1 MIEGISTIVHHFQLE
16 VTGFQFE
23 LSQLNLYNYYCVF
36 WWKNIP
42 LGDFVFETKRG
53 YDKIALKS
61 KIWEAIQP
69 SLKRYTNTSSILEE
83 LRLLFFLEKKLLFF
97 NLMEKVF
104 GELTVLKEQGKL
116 DVSVVICT
124 RNRSTSLKDC
134 LYHIYSQEYLPREV
148 IVVDNAPSDD
158 STEQVVL
165 GLKRAGLKY
174 VREPRAGLD
183 IARNTGAKTARG
195 SIVLYT
201 DDDVKVHPL
210 WVYQTWLEFEKEDI
224 DALTGLVIASSL
236 ETESQQIFERF
247 WSFNRGYK
255 DINFDKSFVS
265 IKGRVP
271 RVWEIGAGANMA
283 FKKEVLDRVNYFD
296 ERLDVGAAGC
306 SGDSEIWYRILL
318 KGFKIR
324 YCPRVVVFH
333 EHRREIS
340 ALHKQLYNYMRGH
353 VAAALIQQS
362 YHKEVGYKKYLYI
375 DLPRYY
381 LSLLKHGFP
390 NYTSRYK
397 TLRSEIKG
405 VISGVKFFNKCRN
418 IPAINPNN

>member
-1 MIEGISTIVHHFQLE
+1 MKEGISTIVHHFHLE
-16 VTGFQFE
+16 LTGFQFE
-23 LSQLNLYNYYCVF
+23 MPQINKYSYYCVF

-42 LGDFVFETKRG
+42 LGDGVFESKKSYDGLAVKTKV
-53 YDKIALKS
+53 
-61 KIWEAIQP
+61 WEAIQP
-69 SLKRYTNTSSILEE
+69 SLRRYISTSSLLEE
-83 LRLLFFLEKKLLFF
+83 LRLLFFLEKKLLFST
-97 NLMEKVF
+97 LLEEVF
-104 GELTVLKEQGKL
+104 GELTVLKEEEKL

-124 RNRSTSLKDC
+124 RNRSSALKDC
-134 LYHIYSQEYLPREV
+134 LYHIFSQQYLPREV

-158 STEQVVL
+158 STERVVL
-165 GLKRAGLKY
+165 GFKQAGLKY
-174 VREPRAGLD
+174 VREQRAGLD
-183 IARNTGAKTARG
+183 VARNTGAKAARG

-210 WVYQTWLEFEKEDI
+210 WVYQTWREFEKGDL
-224 DALTGLVIASSL
+224 DALTGLIIASSL

-255 DINFDKSFVS
+255 DIKFDKSFLNV
-265 IKGRVP
+265 KGRVP

-283 FKKEVLDRVNYFD
+283 FKKELLERVNFFD

-318 KGFKIR
+318 NGGKIV
-324 YCPRVVVFH
+324 YSPRVVVFH

-353 VAAALIQQS
+353 VAAALIQNS
-362 YHKEVGYKKYLYI
+362 YHKEVGYKKYLYF

-381 LSLLKHGFP
+381 LSLIKLGFP
-390 NYTSRYK
+390 KYTSRYK
-397 TLRSEIKG
+397 TLSSEIKG

-418 IPAINPNN
+418 VPAINANS